1 MVNFLEKRQD
11 VTWTSPSGKVFVLKT
26 LVNEYTRKHIGE
38 VKENPKTTYTA
49 SSSSSS
55 GKKRRHNS
63 SGVSTSRSKKE
74 LETLTTPSLIWE

>member
-38 VKENPKTTYTA
+38 VKENPKQHTQPQA
-49 SSSSSS
+49 
-55 GKKRRHNS
+55 HQAQA
-63 SGVSTSRSKKE
+63 KE
-74 LETLTTPSLIWE
+74 ET